1 VGNFSASCGKVTPLL
16 RLFVVLLTENLVG
29 LLFVKGYP
37 VLRIIT
43 DAGKQ
48 ISQRIQL

>member
-1 VGNFSASCGKVTPLL
+1 VGNFFASCGKGTPLL

-29 LLFVKGYP
+29 LLFVEGYP
-37 VLRIIT
+37 VLSIIT
-43 DAGKQ
+43 YAGKQ